1 MHCVRLLILM
11 GKYNLIN
18 KIFRV
23 IFLHPLFAIDL
34 LISPSKVCLNSLID
48 GEHFDLFT
56 PYFLRQRNNNLW
68 NLDNLIIF

>member
-23 IFLHPLFAIDL
+23 IFLYPLFAIDL

-56 PYFLRQRNNNLW
+56 P
-68 NLDNLIIF
+68 